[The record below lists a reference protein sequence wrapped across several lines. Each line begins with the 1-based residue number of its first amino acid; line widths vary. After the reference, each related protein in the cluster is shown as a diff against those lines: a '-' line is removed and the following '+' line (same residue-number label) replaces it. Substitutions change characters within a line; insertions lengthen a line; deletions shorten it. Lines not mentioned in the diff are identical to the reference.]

1 MATAYRQTGRPVY
14 APATK
19 IYAPTRGSLA
29 YAPGTAVPQ
38 PQPEPVQR
46 PTRPQP
52 AGAARTAAVPRFSN
66 VRKAAIVF
74 ACLLVAAMFLM
85 VLFRYEKISAQYATV
100 NGLKSQIEETQLR
113 LKALNVQLQCA
124 VSIDDAREAAQNVG
138 MTYPDASQFVPV
150 TTTGISMPESTE

>member
-1 MATAYRQTGRPVY
+1 MATAYRQTGRPIHV
-14 APATK
+14 PATK

-29 YAPGTAVPQ
+29 YAPGIPAPQ
-38 PQPEPVQR
+38 QQPDPVREQ
-46 PTRPQP
+46 PRPQP
-52 AGAARTAAVPRFSN
+52 MHTARTAAAPRFSTIG
-66 VRKAAIVF
+66 KAAIVF
-74 ACLLVAAMFLM
+74 SCLLVAAMFLV
-85 VLFRYEKISAQYATV
+85 VLFRYEKISAQYTTV